1 MRNASLVA
9 SLMIA
14 LILSAPPALAQQ
26 ERTVSLEAL
35 FAQLAEAN
43 DSNWQALEQAIQ
55 SRWAKSGS
63 AAMDLL
69 LDRARAA
76 LDDDDLDA
84 AFDHL
89 GALIDHAPGF
99 AEGWHM
105 RATAFYRAG
114 RMGMALD
121 DLRHVLALEPR
132 HFDALEGVAVVMET
146 LDEPERAIEIYRQV
160 LAIHPRNPDVKEAL
174 ARLEQ
179 ELGTKL

>member
-1 MRNASLVA
+1 MRNSALASI
-9 SLMIA
+9 LMIA
-14 LILSAPPALAQQ
+14 MVLSGRPALAQDGPL
-26 ERTVSLEAL
+26 VSLEAL
-35 FAQLAEAN
+35 YAQLAEAD

-63 AAMDLL
+63 PAMDLL
-69 LDRARAA
+69 LERARAA
-76 LDDDDLDA
+76 LEEDDLEA

-89 GALIDHAPGF
+89 GALTDHAPGF

-105 RATAFYRAG
+105 RATAFFRAG
-114 RMGMALD
+114 RLGLALE
-121 DLRHVLALEPR
+121 DLRRVLALEPR

-146 LDEPERAIEIYRQV
+146 LDDPERAIEIYRQV

-179 ELGTKL
+179 ELGTTL